1 MAFGPLPSKHLHL
14 FLCDLSVISGQWW
27 FTDPSRSLIFYYP
40 HTSSLPST
48 ILFLFLA
55 VMTQLLLFKI
65 KRSSTLLLCLFLL
78 QLFYS
83 ETFCLSLSL
92 CVATP
97 SLSPPFSLISSHLL
111 QIVARWLIRL
121 LSNANTCI
129 LTTVTT
135 NTSFTAQHPRHNAGK
150 SLPTALSGIMCLP
163 ASLPFS
169 VSACATE

>member
-65 KRSSTLLLCLFLL
+65 KRSSTLLCLFLL

-83 ETFCLSLSL
+83 ETCCLSLSL

-97 SLSPPFSLISSHLL
+97 SLSPPVSLISSHLL